1 MQQGQVVDALL
12 TDKRGE
18 SCANLFVKIKPV
30 MWGNQIFRADYHN
43 GQTDAEGRL
52 KINGIIPGMKYYIM
66 DSRAESGPRDMYY
79 SQTVTLIPLE
89 SKVEKITSLAGID
102 IEFDIN
108 QAKDKMLLLCF
119 FDTNQRPSRNCM
131 IQLRNKAQELK
142 EKEVIVITVH
152 ASNIDKKTL
161 NEWVKK
167 NNIPLPVGMIKGD
180 VEKIRF
186 AWGVKSLPWLILT
199 DKKHVVTAEGFGL
212 AELNDKIEAVD

>member
-1 MQQGQVVDALL
+1 
-12 TDKRGE
+12 
-18 SCANLFVKIKPV
+18 
-30 MWGNQIFRADYHN
+30 
-43 GQTDAEGRL
+43 
-52 KINGIIPGMKYYIM
+52 
-66 DSRAESGPRDMYY
+66 
-79 SQTVTLIPLE
+79 
-89 SKVEKITSLAGID
+89 
-102 IEFDIN
+102 
-108 QAKDKMLLLCF
+108 
-119 FDTNQRPSRNCM
+119 M